1 MKRVAKAVVALIVG
15 VPFAAIATG
24 LVYQRVATRRDL
36 ARTPAPGKL
45 VNVGGHRLHIWC
57 IGSGKP
63 TVLLES
69 GLGGNAFGWVAVKL
83 KVAQLTQVCTY
94 DRAGLGY
101 SDEGPSPRSAGRIAD
116 ELAQLLDSARIE
128 QPVIVAGASLGGLN
142 ARVLA
147 TKYPSKVAGLIL
159 VDASHED
166 QQQRL
171 VAAGF
176 QPENASDLKFIP
188 IVSAVG
194 LMRLRGQTLGRSPEH
209 ADSSVRPYI
218 RATVHRT
225 SRYRALFQE
234 ALAFDSSAEEMR
246 HIRRVLDIPVLVL
259 TAGTWPEPTRAL
271 HTDLQRDLETI
282 SRKGCQRIVEG
293 AGHDIVG
300 DAPDVVFQ
308 AMRAMVDSVRKGSSN
323 RVC

>member
-1 MKRVAKAVVALIVG
+1 MSVAVRTVVALIVG
-15 VPFAAIATG
+15 VPVAAIATG
-24 LVYQRVATRRDL
+24 LLYQRVATNRDL
-36 ARTPAPGKL
+36 ARTPAPGRL
-45 VNVGGHRLHIWC
+45 VDVGGHRLHIWC
-57 IGSGKP
+57 TGSGSP

-69 GLGGNAFGWVAVKL
+69 GLGGNGFGWVAVRRR
-83 KVAQLTQVCTY
+83 VAQFTQVCTY

-128 QPVIVAGASLGGLN
+128 QPVIVAGASLGGVN

-159 VDASHED
+159 IDASHED

-171 VAAGF
+171 IAAGF
-176 QPENASDLKFIP
+176 QPENASNLESVP
-188 IVSAVG
+188 ILSAVG
-194 LMRLRGQTLGRSPEH
+194 LMRLRGRTLGGSPEQ

-218 RATVHRT
+218 RATAHRT
-225 SRYRALFQE
+225 SRYRALLQE
-234 ALAFDSSAEEMR
+234 TLALDLSLEEMR
-246 HIRRVLDIPVLVL
+246 RMRSVLDIPVVVL
-259 TAGTWPEPTRAL
+259 TAGTWPEATRAI
-271 HTDLQRDLETI
+271 HTDLQRDLVKT
-282 SRKGCQRIVEG
+282 SRRGCQWIIEG

-308 AMRAMVDSVRKGSSN
+308 AVRAMIDTLRKGSTN
-323 RVC
+323 PVC